1 MGTEQDTNAAGQR
14 PDRPLTLDSYGR
26 LSRVPETG
34 ELEKI
39 DVQWADNRKVIKR
52 VGAVLG
58 EELRDGLSAWKKGVR
73 RPGWERL
80 LERVESGESDGV
92 VVWHTDRLFRQP
104 RDLERLI
111 ELGERGVKV
120 HSAHGARDLADPD
133 DRFIL
138 RIEVAHAA
146 RSSDDTSRRIKRR
159 FATFRDQGR
168 VTGGPRRFGFPGKDV
183 TWTPGEGQTKE
194 DQPMVSAE
202 LVERERRALQDAAKA
217 VLAGVTMAQVAR
229 DWNEAGLRNPGGREW
244 TSVSVRDSLARPLL
258 AGRITH
264 EGVVVARY
272 DGEPVLDDETFD
284 RLQALFLG
292 RRRGRVVGE
301 KYIGTGIIRCG
312 VCKRPL
318 SARKQEK
325 TYADGTRRAT
335 YFCNP
340 TRRGCGAVYAD
351 VRGVDH
357 ELRKLT
363 ALRLSDRRRVAAI
376 GAARSK
382 VAGRLA
388 EVKKEIADIEVLQRA
403 LSDRLG
409 RREINLDAFDVGNK
423 PLAADLAKLIAER
436 DSLPGGLPDT
446 PPEVVRRIEVEQRW
460 DAAVAAGDIAEPRA
474 MVIDALEDEWLLVD
488 PKGRGGSRVF
498 DPKRMRFADPEG

>member
-1 MGTEQDTNAAGQR
+1 MGAERDVNAGQES
-14 PDRPLTLDSYGR
+14 DRPLTLDSYGR

-80 LERVESGESDGV
+80 LERVELGESDGV

-120 HSAHGARDLADPD
+120 YSAHGARDLADPD

-159 FATFRDQGR
+159 FATFREQGR

-183 TWTPGEGQTKE
+183 TWTPAEGQTKE

-202 LVERERRALQDAAKA
+202 LVARERQALQDAAKA
-217 VLAGVTMAQVAR
+217 VLAGVSMAQVAR
-229 DWNEAGLRNPGGREW
+229 DWNEAGLKNPAGRGW
-244 TSVSVRDSLARPLL
+244 TSVSVRDSLSRPLL

-301 KYIGTGIIRCG
+301 KYVGTGIIRCG

-325 TYADGTRRAT
+325 TYADGSRRST

-340 TRRGCGAVYAD
+340 ERRGCGKVYAD
-351 VRGVDH
+351 VRAVDH
-357 ELRKLT
+357 ELRKLSVK
-363 ALRLSDRRRVAAI
+363 RLSDPRRVAAI
-376 GAARSK
+376 GAARSQ

-388 EVKKEIADIEVLQRA
+388 EVKKEIAEIEVLQRA

-409 RREINLDAFDVGNK
+409 RREIRLDAFDVANK
-423 PLAADLAKLIAER
+423 PLAADLARLLTER

-446 PPEVVRRIEVEQRW
+446 PPEELGRIEVESRW
-460 DAAVAAGDIAEPRA
+460 DDAVDVADRRA
-474 MVIDALEDEWLLVD
+474 MLTDALENEWLLID
-488 PKGRGGSRVF
+488 PKGRGGSKVF
-498 DPKRMRFADPEG
+498 DPTRMRLSNPES